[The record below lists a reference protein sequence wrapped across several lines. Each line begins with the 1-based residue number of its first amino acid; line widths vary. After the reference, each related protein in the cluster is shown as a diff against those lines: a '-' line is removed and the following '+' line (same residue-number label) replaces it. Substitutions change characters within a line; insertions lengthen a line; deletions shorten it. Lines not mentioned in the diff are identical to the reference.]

1 MTPQVE
7 NALRSVAREC
17 RKAVLA
23 AIDGKSRAE
32 QDAITTELLD
42 KYTKKITCLPPG
54 GISAK
59 LWLIYYVRL
68 IDKEQRGKA

>member
-1 MTPQVE
+1 MTPQTE

-23 AIDGKSRAE
+23 AIDGKPKA
-32 QDAITTELLD
+32 QHDAITTYLLD

-54 GISAK
+54 RFSPK
-59 LWLIYYVRL
+59 MWLVYYVRL
-68 IDKEQRGKA
+68 IDREIRGEA